1 MSCWLGLTDDPQL
14 SNSRPLRARSRQ
26 SSFLKTTVKG
36 VTSACKKL
44 WIAFWPFIGVWWL
57 AFSSVVQINCLWEE
71 SGKDNIN
78 ATWSEEEYNEP
89 PQHTTGLETTDP
101 MVSWRWSHCHQPHKV
116 QKALAYALIIGLY
129 KLAPGILIIRW
140 CYQINL
146 RDLLKGKIN
155 QDVVYDK
162 RYLLA
167 LYVILW
173 ASSILINFSI
183 KCASCEQFFTL
194 RWTISYF
201 SHHQYVVPHA
211 ICAFVSLPF
220 YAIIYFPS
228 FFCCWHVID
237 LTNALVSLAA
247 DTKNLADSVAINNDD
262 EPDRILSKVFD
273 RIKEQ
278 SWSRHAGIG
287 KEVEFFTK
295 LTMFV
300 GAIVGFA
307 FSNIYV
313 SSKLSNFMEWAHHV
327 SQLLYLAVA
336 CMTPFFYVASGVK
349 KLHEAHEIFV
359 CQARRAQVEKLCK
372 SSTNAAVPLEWEKWS
387 VIIDTMR
394 ERVVSIVNTEKEQC
408 WTAFATMGA
417 ILWHL
422 LGHLNKFDDA
432 PKGIIET
439 ERFALTYMISFT
451 LILVILT
458 VLAVI
463 FGFDMVPQFVKA
475 GNRQGHLRVILCS
488 FPVGGVA
495 LAVVYLPWHYLKY
508 ITCKL

>member
-1 MSCWLGLTDDPQL
+1 MSEEETTSILYRRGDESPSHGFDFQEELGVGTAGGGDHQIIEVGDTGGVGVLIAGVYTMSCWLGLTDDPQL
-14 SNSRPLRARSRQ
+14 SNSLPLQARSRQ

-36 VTSACKKL
+36 
-44 WIAFWPFIGVWWL
+44 
-57 AFSSVVQINCLWEE
+57 
-71 SGKDNIN
+71 
-78 ATWSEEEYNEP
+78 
-89 PQHTTGLETTDP
+89 
-101 MVSWRWSHCHQPHKV
+101 PHKV

-183 KCASCEQFFTL
+183 KCAS
-194 RWTISYF
+194 Y
-201 SHHQYVVPHA
+201 
-211 ICAFVSLPF
+211 
-220 YAIIYFPS
+220 
-228 FFCCWHVID
+228 
-237 LTNALVSLAA
+237 
-247 DTKNLADSVAINNDD
+247 TKNLADSVAINNDD

-394 ERVVSIVNTEKEQC
+394 ERVVSIVNTEKELC